1 MATKSDFTP
10 EEWSALE
17 KGIMAAGTFVAL
29 SDRKLLDSFKEAG
42 ALAKHL
48 SAAHQTSESSLVREL
63 ATSHSKPFGLTSSPA
78 EVSKG
83 TVESLQAAVAALK
96 AKSPEDLDAY
106 RALVVDVA
114 ESVAKA
120 AHGVSPSESDA
131 LDVIRGA
138 LGDTPDAA
146 GSEP

>member
-48 SAAHQTSESSLVREL
+48 SAAHQTSDNSLVREL
-63 ATSHSKPFGLTSSPA
+63 ATTHGKPFGLTSSPA
-78 EVSKG
+78 EVSKE

-96 AKSPEDLDAY
+96 AKAPDDLDAY

-114 ESVAKA
+114 ESVAEA
-120 AHGVSPSESDA
+120 AHGVSPAENDA

-138 LGDTPDAA
+138 LGD
-146 GSEP
+146 